1 MIETKFKQLGKT
13 VRDRRDELGLTQ
25 QQVADKA
32 RLNRSYICDVERGT
46 RNVSLEAIA
55 KIAEALEL
63 SLADLFSGFTKR
75 RDP

>member
-1 MIETKFKQLGKT
+1 VIETKFKQLGKT